1 MFIKTDTQ
9 RPDVE
14 AIFKQ
19 IAKNKA
25 SNITKDFIEGSI
37 TKLLKEGKIINKK
50 TSEGLDSFYSNIK
63 NQEHPSLNK
72 VESQNKDQ
80 TSIAIPNKLD
90 VNITK

>member
-1 MFIKTDTQ
+1 MFIKIDIQ

-14 AIFKQ
+14 AIFKH